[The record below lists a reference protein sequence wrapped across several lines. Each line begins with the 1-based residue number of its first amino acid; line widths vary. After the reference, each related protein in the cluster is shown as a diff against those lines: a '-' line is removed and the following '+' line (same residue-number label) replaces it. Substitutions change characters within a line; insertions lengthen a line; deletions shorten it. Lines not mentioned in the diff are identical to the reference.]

1 VLFTSLSAGFFDE
14 SNFQVFS
21 FFIKTRQALLI
32 FAFLGVALSASGMDR
47 WAALSMIESGDDNSA
62 VGPGGEISCF
72 QIQRDLWPGGDPQ
85 DRQLALVVAQEVM
98 RQRLSKF
105 QQSHKRD
112 VTAFEFYVLWN
123 APYQVNH
130 PTTIVAERARRFA
143 NLVELVPR

>member
-1 VLFTSLSAGFFDE
+1 MKTG
-14 SNFQVFS
+14 QV
-21 FFIKTRQALLI
+21 ILI
-32 FAFLGVALSASGMDR
+32 FAFLGLAASASAMDR

-62 VGPGGEISCF
+62 IGPGGEISCF

-85 DRQLALVVAQEVM
+85 DRRLALVVAQEVM

-112 VTAFEFYVLWN
+112 VTDFEFYVLWN
-123 APYQVNH
+123 APHQVNR
-130 PTTIVAERARRFA
+130 PSTVVTERAQRFA